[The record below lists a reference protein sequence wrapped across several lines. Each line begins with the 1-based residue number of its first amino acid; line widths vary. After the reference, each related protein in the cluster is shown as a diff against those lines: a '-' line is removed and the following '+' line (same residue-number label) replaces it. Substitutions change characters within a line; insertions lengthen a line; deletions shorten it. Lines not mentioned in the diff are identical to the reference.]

1 MGEIADW
8 YIEQMLANE
17 LYIQF
22 YEEEQAKR
30 EEALNKIVVQ
40 LDNDKIMRLGS
51 YLAENLSRLSDVDYV
66 DITINI
72 INQYNRKGY
81 LSLKQKR
88 VLAIFIKANNLV
100 DKLNLENQ

>member
-100 DKLNLENQ
+100 DKLNLEN

>member
-30 EEALNKIVVQ
+30 EEALNKIIVQ

-100 DKLNLENQ
+100 DKLNLEN